1 MKLARTGDAPWLR
14 CHVLLQGDRP
24 PFWAVVQA
32 GFSRHAG
39 RQSTKGTLLVSVT
52 DVHRGTSAEP
62 HVAPEGRTDRRH
74 VPHPGTAIHPGQRH
88 AVHLGHPALRTA
100 DGHHR
105 DERRASWLEL
115 FFDLAFA
122 GAVGQLAGA
131 FQRHPSLAALAGFVI
146 LFTPMWW
153 LWVQLTFYA
162 DRHETKDVAHRI
174 STLVAIL
181 LCVALAASAP
191 RALSG
196 QSAGFVIAFVCLRGL
211 QLLLYAR
218 AWRHLP
224 ATRPLYSCYLVWF
237 SAGGALWLGS
247 LAVGGSARYALWCV
261 ALIADAVGSLAML
274 TPRRRLPLNS
284 AHLADRFQIFV
295 LIVLG
300 ESMARLI
307 SAAAAR
313 PWSLP
318 LAVVLT
324 AALITLAALWW
335 GWLTA
340 ADRSALDTPAAIARF
355 TALNLPL
362 VAGIAA
368 GSAGLHIAILAA
380 DGAST
385 IAVGPRAA
393 LYGGVSVCLLASIL
407 LPSTKMTASARA
419 IRLATALA
427 AMGLVFMGAI
437 VEPVYLVPALTA
449 VLAVGLTAEARQ
461 RRSAYDP
468 EVVGLASKKHPC
480 LPS

>member
-1 MKLARTGDAPWLR
+1 M
-14 CHVLLQGDRP
+14 
-24 PFWAVVQA
+24 
-32 GFSRHAG
+32 
-39 RQSTKGTLLVSVT
+39 SVT
-52 DVHRGTSAEP
+52 DVHRGTPTALDA
-62 HVAPEGRTDRRH
+62 APEGRTDRHHR
-74 VPHPGTAIHPGQRH
+74 VHPGTALRLRHPH

-131 FQRHPSLAALAGFVI
+131 FQRHPGLGALAGFVI
-146 LFTPMWW
+146 LFTPIWW

-174 STLVAIL
+174 STLAAIL

-191 RALSG
+191 RALDG
-196 QSAGFVIAFVCLRGL
+196 QSAGFVIVFVCLRGL

-218 AWRHLP
+218 ARRHLA
-224 ATRPLYSCYLVWF
+224 ATRPLYSCYLIWF
-237 SAGGALWLGS
+237 SAGGGLWLAS
-247 LAVGGSARYALWCV
+247 LAVGGSARYAFWGV

-318 LAVVLT
+318 LAVVLA

-340 ADRSALDTPAAIARF
+340 ADRDALDSPAAIARF

-393 LYGGVSVCLLASIL
+393 LYGGVSICLLASVL
-407 LPSTKMTASARA
+407 LPSTKMTGPVRA
-419 IRLATALA
+419 IRLVTALA
-427 AMGLVFMGAI
+427 AMALVFMGAI

-449 VLAVGLTAEARQ
+449 VLALGLTAEARQ
-461 RRSAYDP
+461 SASANDP
-468 EVVGLASKKHPC
+468 AAVSLAYQEHPC
-480 LPS
+480 PPS

>member
-1 MKLARTGDAPWLR
+1 
-14 CHVLLQGDRP
+14 
-24 PFWAVVQA
+24 
-32 GFSRHAG
+32 
-39 RQSTKGTLLVSVT
+39 VSVT
-52 DVHRGTSAEP
+52 DVEIATGL
-62 HVAPEGRTDRRH
+62 
-74 VPHPGTAIHPGQRH
+74 HPVQRH
-88 AVHLGHPALRTA
+88 ALRIGQPALRTA

-131 FQRHPSLAALAGFVI
+131 FQRHPSLIALAGFAI
-146 LFTPMWW
+146 LFTPIWW

-162 DRHETKDVAHRI
+162 DRHETKDAAHRI
-174 STLVAIL
+174 AMLAAIL
-181 LCVALAASAP
+181 LCIALAASAP
-191 RALSG
+191 RALAG
-196 QSAGFVIAFVCLRGL
+196 QSAGFVIAFACLRGL

-224 ATRPLYSCYLVWF
+224 ATRPLYSCYLITY
-237 SAGGALWLGS
+237 SIGGALWLAS
-247 LAVGGSARYALWCV
+247 LTVDGSARYPFWAA
-261 ALIADAVGSLAML
+261 ALIADTVGSLAML
-274 TPRRRLPLNS
+274 RPRRRLPLNA
-284 AHLADRFQIFV
+284 AHLGDRFQIFV

-313 PWSLP
+313 PWSVP

-335 GWLTA
+335 SWLAA
-340 ADRSALDTPAAIARF
+340 ADRSALDSPAAIARF

-368 GSAGLHIAILAA
+368 ASAGLHIAILAA

-385 IAVGPRAA
+385 IGVGPRAA
-393 LYGGVSVCLLASIL
+393 LYGGVSVCLLASVL
-407 LPSTKMTASARA
+407 LPSAKMSALGRA
-419 IRLATALA
+419 VRLGTALA

-449 VLAVGLTAEARQ
+449 VLALGLTAEARL
-461 RRSAYDP
+461 RTSSDHP
-468 EVVGLASKKHPC
+468 DITSKEHPC
-480 LPS
+480 PAS

>member
-1 MKLARTGDAPWLR
+1 M
-14 CHVLLQGDRP
+14 
-24 PFWAVVQA
+24 
-32 GFSRHAG
+32 
-39 RQSTKGTLLVSVT
+39 SVT
-52 DVHRGTSAEP
+52 DVHSGTSAALDA
-62 HVAPEGRTDRRH
+62 APEGCTDRRH
-74 VPHPGTAIHPGQRH
+74 RAHPGTAIHLGHPH
-88 AVHLGHPALRTA
+88 LVHLGHPALRTA

-131 FQRHPSLAALAGFVI
+131 FQRHPSLHALAVFVI
-146 LFTPMWW
+146 LFTPIWW

-162 DRHETKDVAHRI
+162 DRHETKDAAHRI
-174 STLVAIL
+174 SILAAIL

-191 RALSG
+191 RALGG
-196 QSAGFVIAFVCLRGL
+196 QSSGFVIAFVCLRGL
-211 QLLLYAR
+211 QLVLYAR
-218 AWRHLP
+218 ARRHLP

-237 SAGGALWLGS
+237 GAGGALWLAS
-247 LAVGGSARYALWCV
+247 LAVGGSARYAFWGL

-335 GWLTA
+335 SWLTA
-340 ADRSALDTPAAIARF
+340 ADRSALDSPAAIARF

-385 IAVGPRAA
+385 IGAGPRAA
-393 LYGGVSVCLLASIL
+393 LYGGVSVCLLASVV
-407 LPSTKMTASARA
+407 LPSTKMTRSTRA

-449 VLAVGLTAEARQ
+449 VLALGLTAEARL
-461 RRSAYDP
+461 RTPADAP
-468 EVVGLASKKHPC
+468 EVVPA
-480 LPS
+480 PSAGQTCEVEGVPRSVGRW

>member
-1 MKLARTGDAPWLR
+1 VRKEEFP
-14 CHVLLQGDRP
+14 
-24 PFWAVVQA
+24 
-32 GFSRHAG
+32 
-39 RQSTKGTLLVSVT
+39 VSVT
-52 DVHRGTSAEP
+52 DVHRRTSAALD
-62 HVAPEGRTDRRH
+62 VAPEGGNDRRH
-74 VPHPGTAIHPGQRH
+74 ATRPGTATQPGHRL
-88 AVHLGHPALRTA
+88 AVHLGNPALRTA

-131 FQRHPSLAALAGFVI
+131 FQRHPGLGALVGFVI
-146 LFTPMWW
+146 LFIPIWW

-162 DRHETKDVAHRI
+162 DRHETKDAAHGI
-174 STLVAIL
+174 SILAAIL
-181 LCVALAASAP
+181 LCVGLAASAP
-191 RALSG
+191 RALDG
-196 QSAGFVIAFVCLRGL
+196 QSDGFVIAFVCLRGL

-218 AWRHLP
+218 ARRHLP
-224 ATRPLYSCYLVWF
+224 VTRPLYSCYLAWF
-237 SAGGALWLGS
+237 GAGGALWLAS
-247 LAVGGSARYALWCV
+247 LAVGGSARYAFWGV
-261 ALIADAVGSLAML
+261 ALLADAVGSLAML

-335 GWLTA
+335 AWLTA
-340 ADRSALDTPAAIARF
+340 ADRSALESPTAIARF

-368 GSAGLHIAILAA
+368 ASAGLHIAILAA

-393 LYGGVSVCLLASIL
+393 LYGGVSVCLLASVL
-407 LPSTKMTASARA
+407 LPSAKMTAPARA
-419 IRLATALA
+419 IRLTTALA

-449 VLAVGLTAEARQ
+449 VLALGLSAEAWLRT
-461 RRSAYDP
+461 SAGDP
-468 EVVGLASKKHPC
+468 DVGLAVQENPC
-480 LPS
+480 PAS